1 MATVTLYWRA
11 ELILPLCYTRCK
23 AQFQENRIMIVNK
36 GKGNVE
42 LKTKDGSR
50 TLGKHKSRAAA
61 LRQERAIYANKDKK
75 NSRAGY

>member
-1 MATVTLYWRA
+1 
-11 ELILPLCYTRCK
+11 
-23 AQFQENRIMIVNK
+23 MIVNK

-61 LRQERAIYANKDKK
+61 LRQERAIYANKAKK
-75 NSRAGY
+75 GRPGY